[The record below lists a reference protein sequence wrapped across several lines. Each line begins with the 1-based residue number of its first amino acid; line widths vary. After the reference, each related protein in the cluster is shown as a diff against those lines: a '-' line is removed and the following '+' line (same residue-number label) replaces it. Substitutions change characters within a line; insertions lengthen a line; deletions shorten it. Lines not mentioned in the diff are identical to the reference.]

1 MAILELLDN
10 GKSIKQLNIKQLNLL
25 CKEIREQI
33 VSKVSDNGGHLSSNL
48 GTVELIVALHYVFD
62 METDKLLFDVG
73 HQSYAHKILTKRYKS
88 FETIRQKDGLSGFPD
103 PQESEY
109 DAFISGH
116 AGNSIAAG
124 LGICR
129 ARDTQSDNYF
139 VIDVVGDASLF
150 NGENLEAITSS
161 SSKPNKF
168 IVILNDNG
176 MSISKN
182 NNGLYKFVSKVTIKK
197 GYGAINSFLARV
209 FGNGI
214 IGGFLRSVK
223 RAIKRSISV
232 NYVTD
237 SIGLKYVGK
246 FDGHDLKTLIKIL
259 NDVKK
264 FKHPTFLHV
273 NTIKGKGLDVA
284 EKDSQKYHG
293 VSKNMEL
300 SDNDFSK
307 SVSVILSRQVEKYP
321 NIHAITAGMIDG
333 VGLSEFAKVNPKKVS
348 DVGIQEEFAVTYAAG
363 MATSGLKPI
372 VFMYSTF
379 LQRSYDQI
387 LHDVCMQNLPVVFC
401 IDRAGFVGSDG
412 KTHQGLFDLSYLSH
426 MPNLKIIA
434 PKDVV
439 EFEKALEVAFELN
452 SPVAIRYPNGKT
464 KTYQTTKEIDSS
476 FKFEVLSE
484 NDNKT
489 NVILAVGPKMI
500 DIALSVKEVSTC
512 DIEVINSRCIKPLDG
527 EYLDLIK
534 DKNIIVLEENSK
546 IGGFGSLVLS
556 YYNDKQVFA
565 KVTLIGAEDKF
576 VKHATVNEQF
586 IENNITID
594 NVKKY
599 LI

>member
-73 HQSYAHKILTKRYKS
+73 HQSYAHKILTKRNKS
-88 FETIRQKDGLSGFPD
+88 FETIRQKGGLSGFPD

-182 NNGLYKFVSKVTIKK
+182 NNGFYKFVSKVTIRK

-464 KTYQTTKEIDSS
+464 KTFEIKQEIDSS

-484 NDNKT
+484 NSNKT

-512 DIEVINSRCIKPLDG
+512 DIEVINARCIKPLDS

-534 DKNIIVLEENSK
+534 DKNIIILEENSK

-576 VKHATVNEQF
+576 VKHATINEQF

-594 NVKKY
+594 NIKKH